1 MPELPEV
8 ETIRRALESGNRGGP
23 PLPGQTIT
31 GARILWPRT
40 AAEPEPV
47 AFAQRIRGQQIR
59 ALGRRGKYFLVYLSR
74 DVLLIHLRM
83 SGDLYLMPSN
93 SEIQR
98 HQRAVF
104 PLSSGYNLVFEEAR
118 KFGRMWLLPD
128 PTPILGKLGPE
139 PLEEAFTAEALWAAL
154 QKRRRQL
161 KPLLL
166 DQTFLA
172 GLGNIYTDEAL
183 HRARLHPLRIANTLS
198 RPEASALWQS
208 IRFVLQEGIRQN
220 GASIDWVYRG
230 GGFQNTFQVYA
241 RAGQPCY
248 TCGSPIVRIVV
259 GQRGTHLCPH
269 CQSAESLPENS

>member
-31 GARILWPRT
+31 GAHILWPRT

-59 ALGRRGKYFLVYLSR
+59 ALGRRGKYFLMRLSR

-104 PLSSGYNLVFEEAR
+104 PLSSGYNLVFEDAR

-139 PLEEAFTAEALWAAL
+139 PLEAAFTAEALWAAL